1 MKIEYVLRMLPRNIA
16 TLIDGKKIDKLQE
29 IRIRVNRNAILKYD
43 DEEIVTDYIPNES
56 SMIEILHRL
65 CENSIYSYQTQICN
79 GYITLYGGHRVG
91 ITGHVVMNNGKIN
104 NINYISALNFRIA
117 KEIIGA
123 SNKLL
128 KYVIED
134 GEIQN
139 TLIVSRPGN
148 GKTTIL
154 RDLVRN
160 LSNMGYTVSLIDER
174 GEIAAMYNGV
184 PQNDVGLRCDVL
196 DNVTKSIGMKIAV
209 RTMSPDIIVSDEIG
223 TKEDVDA
230 INYGV
235 LSGVHGIFTAHG
247 NTIMD
252 LKLNENLNKLY
263 EQKLFNKIV
272 FLEKRG
278 KIRNIYSLEH
288 NLYKLVD
295 ENFS

>member
-263 EQKLFNKIV
+263 EQKLFNKIEIQ
-272 FLEKRG
+272 EKRG
-278 KIRNIYSLEH
+278 KIRNIYSLED

>member
-1 MKIEYVLRMLPRNIA
+1 MKLDYIFRMMPRSIVS
-16 TLIDGKKIDKLQE
+16 LIDMNQIEKLQE
-29 IRIRVNRNAILKYD
+29 IRIRVNKKAILKYD
-43 DEEIVTDYIPNES
+43 DKEVITNFIPNES
-56 SMIEILHRL
+56 NMIEILHRL
-65 CENSIYSYQTQICN
+65 CENSIYSFQSQICN
-79 GYITLYGGHRVG
+79 GFVTLYGGHRIG

-104 NINYISALNFRIA
+104 NINYISGLNFRIA

-123 SNKLL
+123 SNDLL
-128 KYVIED
+128 RYVIEN

-139 TLIVSRPGN
+139 SLIVSKPGN
-148 GKTTIL
+148 GKTTLL

-196 DNVTKSIGMKIAV
+196 DNVTKSLGMKIAV

-223 TKEDVDA
+223 TKEDVEA

-247 NTIMD
+247 NSIMD
-252 LKLNENLNKLY
+252 IKLNENLNKLY
-263 EQKLFNKIV
+263 EEKIFNKII
-272 FLEKRG
+272 FLEKMG
-278 KIRNIYSLEH
+278 KIRDVYGLEN

>member
-209 RTMSPDIIVSDEIG
+209 RKPV
-223 TKEDVDA
+223 
-230 INYGV
+230 
-235 LSGVHGIFTAHG
+235 
-247 NTIMD
+247 
-252 LKLNENLNKLY
+252 
-263 EQKLFNKIV
+263 
-272 FLEKRG
+272 
-278 KIRNIYSLEH
+278 
-288 NLYKLVD
+288 
-295 ENFS
+295 

>member
-1 MKIEYVLRMLPRNIA
+1 MKLDYIFRMMPRSIVS
-16 TLIDGKKIDKLQE
+16 LIDMNQIEKLQE
-29 IRIRVNRNAILKYD
+29 IRIRVNKKAILKYD
-43 DEEIVTDYIPNES
+43 DKEVITNFIPNES
-56 SMIEILHRL
+56 NMIEILHRL
-65 CENSIYSYQTQICN
+65 CENSIYSFQSQICN
-79 GYITLYGGHRVG
+79 GFVTLYGGHRVG

-104 NINYISALNFRIA
+104 NINYISGLNFRIA

-123 SNKLL
+123 SNDLL
-128 KYVIED
+128 RYVIEN

-139 TLIVSRPGN
+139 SLIVSKPGN
-148 GKTTIL
+148 GKTTLL

-196 DNVTKSIGMKIAV
+196 DNVTKSLGMKIAV

-223 TKEDVDA
+223 TKEDVEA

-247 NTIMD
+247 NSIMD
-252 LKLNENLNKLY
+252 IKLNENLNKLY
-263 EQKLFNKIV
+263 EEKIFNKII
-272 FLEKRG
+272 FLEKKG
-278 KIRNIYSLEH
+278 KIKDVYGLEN

>member
-272 FLEKRG
+272 FLEKKG
-278 KIRNIYSLEH
+278 KIRNVYSLED

>member
-1 MKIEYVLRMLPRNIA
+1 MKLDYVFRMLPRNVVAFINNGQA
-16 TLIDGKKIDKLQE
+16 DDLQE
-29 IRIRVNRNAILKYD
+29 IRIRVNRNTILKYCN
-43 DEEIVTDYIPNES
+43 EEVITDFIPNEND
-56 SMIEILHRL
+56 MINILHRL
-65 CENSIYSYQTQICN
+65 CENSIYSFQSQICN
-79 GYITLYGGHRVG
+79 GFVTLYGGHRVG
-91 ITGHVVMNNGKIN
+91 ITGHVVMNNEKIS

-117 KEIIGA
+117 KEIIGS
-123 SNKLL
+123 SNKIL
-128 KYVIED
+128 KYVID
-134 GEIQN
+134 NGEIQN

-196 DNVTKSIGMKIAV
+196 DNVTKSLGMKIAV

-223 TKEDVDA
+223 TKEDIEA

-235 LSGVHGIFTAHG
+235 LSGVNGIFTAHG
-247 NTIMD
+247 SSIMD
-252 LKLNENLNKLY
+252 IKLNENLNKIY
-263 EQKLFNKIV
+263 EQKVFSRII
-272 FLEKRG
+272 FLEKMG
-278 KIRNIYSLEH
+278 KIRDVYKLEN

>member
-1 MKIEYVLRMLPRNIA
+1 MIFLFLVDKE
-16 TLIDGKKIDKLQE
+16 GKWKLSMFLECYLE

-278 KIRNIYSLEH
+278 KIRNIYSLED

>member
-1 MKIEYVLRMLPRNIA
+1 MKLDYVFRMLPRNVVAFINNGQA
-16 TLIDGKKIDKLQE
+16 DDLQE
-29 IRIRVNRNAILKYD
+29 IRIRVNRNTILKYCN
-43 DEEIVTDYIPNES
+43 EEVITDFIPNEND
-56 SMIEILHRL
+56 MINILQRL
-65 CENSIYSYQTQICN
+65 CENSIYSFQSQICN
-79 GYITLYGGHRVG
+79 GFVTLYGGHRVG
-91 ITGHVVMNNGKIN
+91 ITGHVVMNNGKIS

-117 KEIIGA
+117 KEIIGS
-123 SNKLL
+123 SNKIL
-128 KYVIED
+128 KYVID
-134 GEIQN
+134 NGEIQN

-196 DNVTKSIGMKIAV
+196 DNVTKSLGMKIAV

-223 TKEDVDA
+223 TKEDIEA

-235 LSGVHGIFTAHG
+235 LSGVNGIFTAHG
-247 NTIMD
+247 SSIMD
-252 LKLNENLNKLY
+252 IKLNENLNKIY
-263 EQKLFNKIV
+263 EQKVFSRII
-272 FLEKRG
+272 FLEKMG
-278 KIRNIYSLEH
+278 KIRDVYKLEN

>member
-139 TLIVSRPGN
+139 TLIVSKPGN

-154 RDLVRN
+154 RDLIRN

-278 KIRNIYSLEH
+278 KIRNIYSLED

>member
-209 RTMSPDIIVSDEIG
+209 RTMSPDIIASDEIG

-272 FLEKRG
+272 FLEKKG
-278 KIRNIYSLEH
+278 KIRNVYSLED

>member
-278 KIRNIYSLEH
+278 KIRNIYSLED
-288 NLYKLVD
+288 NLYKMVD

>member
-278 KIRNIYSLEH
+278 KIRNVYSLED

>member
-1 MKIEYVLRMLPRNIA
+1 MKLDYIFRMMPRSIVS
-16 TLIDGKKIDKLQE
+16 LIDMNQIEKLQE
-29 IRIRVNRNAILKYD
+29 IRIRVNKKAILKYD
-43 DEEIVTDYIPNES
+43 DKEVITNFIPNES
-56 SMIEILHRL
+56 NMIEILHRL
-65 CENSIYSYQTQICN
+65 CENSIYSFQSQICN
-79 GYITLYGGHRVG
+79 GFVTLYGGHRVG

-104 NINYISALNFRIA
+104 NINYISGLNFRIA

-123 SNKLL
+123 SNDLL
-128 KYVIED
+128 RYVIEN

-139 TLIVSRPGN
+139 SLIVSKPGN
-148 GKTTIL
+148 GKTTLL

-196 DNVTKSIGMKIAV
+196 DNVTKSLGMKIAV

-223 TKEDVDA
+223 TKEDVEA

-235 LSGVHGIFTAHG
+235 LSGVNGIFTAHG
-247 NTIMD
+247 NSIMD
-252 LKLNENLNKLY
+252 IKLNENLNKLY
-263 EQKLFNKIV
+263 EEKIFNKII
-272 FLEKRG
+272 FLEKMG
-278 KIRNIYSLEH
+278 KIRDVYGLEN

>member
-1 MKIEYVLRMLPRNIA
+1 MKLDYVFRMLPRNVVAFINNGQA
-16 TLIDGKKIDKLQE
+16 DDLQE
-29 IRIRVNRNAILKYD
+29 IRIRVNRNTILKYCN
-43 DEEIVTDYIPNES
+43 EEVITDFIPNEND
-56 SMIEILHRL
+56 MINILHRL
-65 CENSIYSYQTQICN
+65 CENSIYSFQSQICN
-79 GYITLYGGHRVG
+79 GFVTLYGGHRVG
-91 ITGHVVMNNGKIN
+91 ITGHVVMNNEKIS

-117 KEIIGA
+117 KEIIGS
-123 SNKLL
+123 SNKIL
-128 KYVIED
+128 KYVID
-134 GEIQN
+134 NGKIQN

-196 DNVTKSIGMKIAV
+196 DNVTKSLGMKIAV

-223 TKEDVDA
+223 TKEDIEA

-235 LSGVHGIFTAHG
+235 LSGVNGIFTAHG
-247 NTIMD
+247 SSIMD
-252 LKLNENLNKLY
+252 IKLNENLNKIY
-263 EQKLFNKIV
+263 EQKVFSRII
-272 FLEKRG
+272 FLEKMG
-278 KIRNIYSLEH
+278 KIRDVYKLEN

>member
-154 RDLVRN
+154 RDLIRN

-272 FLEKRG
+272 FLEKKG
-278 KIRNIYSLEH
+278 KIRNVYSLED

>member
-278 KIRNIYSLEH
+278 KIRNIYSLED

>member
-1 MKIEYVLRMLPRNIA
+1 MKLDYVFRMLPRNVVAFINNGQA
-16 TLIDGKKIDKLQE
+16 DDLQE
-29 IRIRVNRNAILKYD
+29 IRIRVNRNTILKYCN
-43 DEEIVTDYIPNES
+43 EEVITDFIPNEND
-56 SMIEILHRL
+56 MINILHRL
-65 CENSIYSYQTQICN
+65 CENSIYSFQSQICN
-79 GYITLYGGHRVG
+79 GFVTLYGGHRVG
-91 ITGHVVMNNGKIN
+91 ITGHVVMNNEKIS

-117 KEIIGA
+117 KEIIGS
-123 SNKLL
+123 SNKIL
-128 KYVIED
+128 KYVID
-134 GEIQN
+134 NGEIQN

-196 DNVTKSIGMKIAV
+196 DNVTKSLGMKIAV

-223 TKEDVDA
+223 TKEDIEA

-235 LSGVHGIFTAHG
+235 LSGVNGIFTAHG
-247 NTIMD
+247 SSIMD
-252 LKLNENLNKLY
+252 IKLNENLNKIY
-263 EQKLFNKIV
+263 EQKV
-272 FLEKRG
+272 FSRIIFFEKMG
-278 KIRNIYSLEH
+278 KIRDVYKLEN

>member
-1 MKIEYVLRMLPRNIA
+1 MKLDYVFRMLPRNVVAFINNGQA
-16 TLIDGKKIDKLQE
+16 DDLQE
-29 IRIRVNRNAILKYD
+29 IRIRVNRNAILKYCN
-43 DEEIVTDYIPNES
+43 EEVITDFIPNEND
-56 SMIEILHRL
+56 MINILHRL
-65 CENSIYSYQTQICN
+65 CENSIYSFQSQICN
-79 GYITLYGGHRVG
+79 GFVTLYGGHRVG
-91 ITGHVVMNNGKIN
+91 ITGHVVMNNEKIS

-117 KEIIGA
+117 KEIIGS
-123 SNKLL
+123 SNKIL
-128 KYVIED
+128 KYVID
-134 GEIQN
+134 NGEIQN

-196 DNVTKSIGMKIAV
+196 DNVTKSLGMKIAV

-223 TKEDVDA
+223 TKEDIEA

-235 LSGVHGIFTAHG
+235 LSGVNGIFTAHG
-247 NTIMD
+247 SSIMD
-252 LKLNENLNKLY
+252 IKLNENLNKIY
-263 EQKLFNKIV
+263 EQKVFSRII
-272 FLEKRG
+272 FLEKMG
-278 KIRNIYSLEH
+278 KIRDVYKLEN

>member
-1 MKIEYVLRMLPRNIA
+1 MKLDYVFRMLPRNVVAFINNGQA
-16 TLIDGKKIDKLQE
+16 DDLQE
-29 IRIRVNRNAILKYD
+29 IRIRVNRNTILKYCN
-43 DEEIVTDYIPNES
+43 EEVITDFIPNEND
-56 SMIEILHRL
+56 MINILHRL
-65 CENSIYSYQTQICN
+65 CENSIYSFQSQICN
-79 GYITLYGGHRVG
+79 GFVTLYGGHRVG
-91 ITGHVVMNNGKIN
+91 ITGHVVMNNEKIS

-117 KEIIGA
+117 KEIIGS
-123 SNKLL
+123 SNKIL
-128 KYVIED
+128 KYVID
-134 GEIQN
+134 NGEIQN

-196 DNVTKSIGMKIAV
+196 DNVTKSLGMKIAV

-223 TKEDVDA
+223 TKEDIEA

-235 LSGVHGIFTAHG
+235 LSGVNGIFTAHG
-247 NTIMD
+247 SSIMD
-252 LKLNENLNKLY
+252 IELNENLNKIY
-263 EQKLFNKIV
+263 EQKVFSRII
-272 FLEKRG
+272 FLEKMG
-278 KIRNIYSLEH
+278 KIRDVYKLEN

>member
-1 MKIEYVLRMLPRNIA
+1 MKLDYVFRMLPRNVVAFINNGQA
-16 TLIDGKKIDKLQE
+16 DDLQE
-29 IRIRVNRNAILKYD
+29 IRIRVNRNTILKYCN
-43 DEEIVTDYIPNES
+43 EEVITDFIPNEND
-56 SMIEILHRL
+56 MINILHRL
-65 CENSIYSYQTQICN
+65 CENSIYSFQSQICN
-79 GYITLYGGHRVG
+79 GFVTLYGGHRVG
-91 ITGHVVMNNGKIN
+91 ITGHVVMNNEKIS

-117 KEIIGA
+117 KEIIGS
-123 SNKLL
+123 SNKIL
-128 KYVIED
+128 KYVID
-134 GEIQN
+134 NGEIQN

-196 DNVTKSIGMKIAV
+196 DNVTKSLGMKIAV
-209 RTMSPDIIVSDEIG
+209 RTMSPDIIVDIE
-223 TKEDVDA
+223 A

-235 LSGVHGIFTAHG
+235 LSGVNGIFTAHG
-247 NTIMD
+247 SSIMD
-252 LKLNENLNKLY
+252 IKLNENLNKIY
-263 EQKLFNKIV
+263 EQKVFSRIII
-272 FLEKRG
+272 FLEKMG
-278 KIRNIYSLEH
+278 KIRDVYKLEN